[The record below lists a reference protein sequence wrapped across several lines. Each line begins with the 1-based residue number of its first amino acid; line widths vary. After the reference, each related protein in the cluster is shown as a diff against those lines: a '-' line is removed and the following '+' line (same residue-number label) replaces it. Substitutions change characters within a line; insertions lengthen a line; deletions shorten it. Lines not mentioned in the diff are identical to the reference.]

1 MMPRRNLMT
10 IFSVFALA
18 ACVHS
23 FSPFTAFTPRIQS
36 NVATTQLFMTEETA
50 PSKDQVTDTLIIPLS
65 FDEMI
70 RIASSAMSDAFDQ
83 GFNRQMC
90 RVLLPR
96 DPSNVNIGNFFE
108 NDADVDTQQ
117 LVLVPLDESWQG
129 GIMQLYRAAA
139 PTCHALLRYAR
150 EFET

>member
-1 MMPRRNLMT
+1 MT
-10 IFSVFALA
+10 SISVFASA

-23 FSPFTAFTPRIQS
+23 FSPLTALTPYGIQS
-36 NVATTQLFMTEETA
+36 NVAVANTQLFMTEETTP
-50 PSKDQVTDTLIIPLS
+50 PSKKEQVTDNLVIPLS

-70 RIASSAMSDAFDQ
+70 RIASSAMNDAFDR
-83 GFNRQMC
+83 GFSRQMC

-108 NDADVDTQQ
+108 NDANVDDTQG

-139 PTCHALLRYAR
+139 PTCQALLRYVR
-150 EFET
+150 TP

>member
-1 MMPRRNLMT
+1 MPRRYLIT
-10 IFSVFALA
+10 IFSVLALA
-18 ACVHS
+18 GCVHS
-23 FSPFTAFTPRIQS
+23 FTLLTELTPRIQS
-36 NVATTQLFMTEETA
+36 NVATTQLFMTEDTT
-50 PSKDQVTDTLIIPLS
+50 PSKEKVTDTLIIPLS

-70 RIASSAMSDAFDQ
+70 RVASSAMSDAFDQ
-83 GFNRQMC
+83 GINRQMC

-96 DPSNVNIGNFFE
+96 DPSNANIGNFFE
-108 NDADVDTQQ
+108 NDANVDTQG

-139 PTCHALLRYAR
+139 PTCQALLRYAR

>member
-1 MMPRRNLMT
+1 
-10 IFSVFALA
+10 
-18 ACVHS
+18 
-23 FSPFTAFTPRIQS
+23 
-36 NVATTQLFMTEETA
+36 MTEDTT
-50 PSKDQVTDTLIIPLS
+50 PSKEKVTDTLIIPLS

-70 RIASSAMSDAFDQ
+70 RVASSAMSDAFDQ
-83 GFNRQMC
+83 GINRQMC

-96 DPSNVNIGNFFE
+96 DPSNANIGNFFE
-108 NDADVDTQQ
+108 NDANVDTQG

-139 PTCHALLRYAR
+139 PTCRALLRYAR